1 MEEQYEDKSS
11 SESAPLEWLAE
22 YVVEHENNVIKHI
35 SILCGRTLQEVQHAL
50 FTELRNEYPY
60 ADRVDVTI
68 LTMEPIKDDADIDLF
83 DEEVAYF
90 P

>member
-11 SESAPLEWLAE
+11 SESAPLEWLVE

-35 SILCGRTLQEVQHAL
+35 SIICGRTLQEVQHAL